1 MTRGQRIFGPEEKDL
16 QTSAQFL
23 VLLLDLIEK
32 WAKLIKDKPVK
43 QDDQKA
49 YTFLQVYTDL
59 HDVKDIVF
67 PSTQISQKEKV
78 LKKQVSF
85 AKQDSDGSC
94 QKSESSSL

>member
-16 QTSAQFL
+16 STSAQFL

-32 WAKLIKDKPVK
+32 WSKITHEKAVK

-59 HDVKDIVF
+59 HDVKDVVF
-67 PSTQISQKEKV
+67 PSTQIGQKEKV
-78 LKKQVSF
+78 LKK
-85 AKQDSDGSC
+85 
-94 QKSESSSL
+94 